1 MVINYEIACSLFQY
15 FNVRTDVPDPVVFE
29 ANVNDD
35 EVTLKWKEP
44 ENNGANIT
52 QYSIYQR
59 IGNDEQW
66 TMVTVINDISKRE
79 FVVRVEKGKQ
89 YEFVVTATNKYGES
103 LKNKDRIQTVDVN
116 GSTLLKMRM

>member
-1 MVINYEIACSLFQY
+1 MNT
-15 FNVRTDVPDPVVFE
+15 RTDAPDPVFFE
-29 ANVNDD
+29 VDVNDD

-44 ENNGANIT
+44 ENNGAAIT

-59 IGNDEQW
+59 IVNDEEW
-66 TMVTVINDISKRE
+66 TMVADINDISKRE

-103 LKNKDRIQTVDVN
+103 LKTKERIETVN
-116 GSTLLKMRM
+116 IEGGTLLKMKM